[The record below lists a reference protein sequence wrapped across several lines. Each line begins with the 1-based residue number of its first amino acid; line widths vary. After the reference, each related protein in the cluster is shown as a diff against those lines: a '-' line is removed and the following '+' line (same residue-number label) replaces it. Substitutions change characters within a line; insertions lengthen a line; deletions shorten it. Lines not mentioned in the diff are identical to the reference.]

1 MRHLTP
7 TLTVPDAAPVVNAG
21 SLNVF
26 ALSQLLTLQTSADC
40 RETSKHQNS
49 KRTEKGKDKTTYMKK
64 KKDRGSVGD
73 AKGSNRMTP
82 TRILA
87 VR

>member
-1 MRHLTP
+1 MLKCSLYHIEATP
-7 TLTVPDAAPVVNAG
+7 AVNTG

-40 RETSKHQNS
+40 RETSNHQNS
-49 KRTEKGKDKTTYMKK
+49 KRTEKGKDKATYMKK
-64 KKDRGSVGD
+64 KKDRGSVED
-73 AKGSNRMTP
+73 AKGSNRMAP

>member
-40 RETSKHQNS
+40 RDIKTSEFKKNR
-49 KRTEKGKDKTTYMKK
+49 KRK
-64 KKDRGSVGD
+64 R
-73 AKGSNRMTP
+73 
-82 TRILA
+82 
-87 VR
+87 

>member
-49 KRTEKGKDKTTYMKK
+49 KRTEKGEDKTTYMKK
-64 KKDRGSVGD
+64 KNRGSVGD
-73 AKGSNRMTP
+73 AKGSNWMAP

>member
-64 KKDRGSVGD
+64 KKTEGV
-73 AKGSNRMTP
+73 
-82 TRILA
+82 
-87 VR
+87 